1 MSQAALQ
8 GKLGGGEGVEGL
20 YGSITRS
27 GMQKVLDC
35 LSAKCG
41 LASNSHFVD
50 IGAGLG
56 RQVTLAR
63 QHSHS
68 LLGPRLP
75 VTCSTS
81 PLA

>member
-1 MSQAALQ
+1 M
-8 GKLGGGEGVEGL
+8 EGL

-35 LSAKCG
+35 LSDKCG
-41 LASNSHFVD
+41 LASSSHFVD

-56 RQVTLAR
+56 RQVTATR
-63 QHSHS
+63 HPHS

-75 VTCSTS
+75 VTCFTS
-81 PLA
+81 PLAWIPQSHDQI